1 MSNILKGLIWTFL
14 GLWIILLM
22 FILFSN
28 FIREDQSSHEVS
40 DEIQEEID
48 NIIMPTFTKSEIPD
62 EVYRRIYGKSYK
74 DNPTIKLEDLSYL
87 TLTYYDYDGKKHLGE
102 MIVNNKV
109 ADDVLAIFK
118 DLYSVKYPI
127 YSIKL
132 VDEFDGSDFDSCEA
146 NNTSAFNYRYVDG
159 TATLSNHATGFAID
173 INPVQNPCVDNGTVD
188 HENAKTYI
196 NRSTSEL
203 GMIMPDDECVK
214 AFKERGWEWGG
225 DWINPKDYQHFEKVI
240 EEKK

>member
-1 MSNILKGLIWTFL
+1 MKEILKALIWTFL

-28 FIREDQSSHEVS
+28 FIREDQTNHSVS

-74 DNPTIKLEDLSYL
+74 DNSNIKLEDLSYL
-87 TLTYYDYDGKKHLGE
+87 TLTYYDFEGKKHLGE

-118 DLYSVKYPI
+118 DLYLAKYPI
-127 YSIKL
+127 FSIKL
-132 VDEFDGSDFDSCEA
+132 VDEFNASDYDSCEA
-146 NNTSAFNYRYVDG
+146 NNTSAFNYRYIEG
-159 TATLSNHATGFAID
+159 QATLSNHAYGFAID
-173 INPVQNPCVDNGTVD
+173 INPVQNPEVKDGTVD
-188 HENAKTYI
+188 HENAKTFI
-196 NRSTSEL
+196 NRSNYEL

-214 AFKERGWEWGG
+214 AFKKRGWTWGG
-225 DWINPKDYQHFEKVI
+225 DWIDPKDYQHFEKVI
-240 EEKK
+240 EEK